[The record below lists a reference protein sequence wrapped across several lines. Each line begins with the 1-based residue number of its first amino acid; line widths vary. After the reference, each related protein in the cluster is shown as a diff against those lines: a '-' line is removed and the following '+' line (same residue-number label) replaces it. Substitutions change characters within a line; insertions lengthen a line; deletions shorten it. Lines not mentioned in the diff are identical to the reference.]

1 MKEKLLFLYYKFSLY
16 SKISYYRFLKSLNI
30 HNTQDTVKTIIKN
43 KVSVS
48 RYGDGEFAV
57 MAGGF
62 NGFQKTDLKLAARL
76 KEVIL
81 NPIEHHITC
90 IPYSYKSVKDV
101 KESSKFF
108 IYSFLLSFKDSAI
121 LSFIRKDFTYYDT
134 NFTRFYMS
142 KVDHSN
148 LDEYIP
154 LLKGIWDKK
163 DLLIVEGRYSRLGVN
178 NDLFDNATSIQ
189 RILCPEKNAFD
200 KYETILAETK
210 QNAEGKLVLI
220 ALGMTA
226 TVLAYDLAKVGVQ
239 AIDIGHVDVE
249 YMWYKMKATQKC
261 PIPGRYVN
269 EAGGYQEELDESL
282 LAEYKQQ
289 IIKEIQ

>member
-1 MKEKLLFLYYKFSLY
+1 MFNLLFYYKIKMILSDMYFKFRKL
-16 SKISYYRFLKSLNI
+16 KIHSSE
-30 HNTQDTVKTIIKN
+30 DTIRYIIRN

-48 RYGDGEFAV
+48 RFGDGEFDV
-57 MAGGF
+57 MAGGY
-62 NGFQKTDLKLAARL
+62 NGFQNVDSKLAKRL
-76 KEVIL
+76 QEVIL
-81 NPIEHHITC
+81 NPIDEHICCVPICFANRRGYTT
-90 IPYSYKSVKDV
+90 
-101 KESSKFF
+101 ESRIF
-108 IYSFLLSFKDSAI
+108 ILGFLASSGKKAVLP
-121 LSFIRKDFTYYDT
+121 FIRYDYEYYDT

-200 KYETILAETK
+200 QYETILAETK
-210 QNAEGKLVLI
+210 QKAEGKLVLI

>member
-1 MKEKLLFLYYKFSLY
+1 MQIIYNFYYKLLLVLQLRFF
-16 SKISYYRFLKSLNI
+16 IFLKSLKI
-30 HNTQDTVKTIIKN
+30 KTSRETVRHIITN
-43 KVSVS
+43 RVSVS
-48 RYGDGEFAV
+48 RYGDGEFSV
-57 MAGGF
+57 MAGGC
-62 NGFQKTDLKLAARL
+62 NGFQKDNPKLASKL
-76 KEVIL
+76 KEVISI
-81 NPIEHHITC
+81 PIDNHIVC
-90 IPYSYKSVKDV
+90 IP
-101 KESSKFF
+101 
-108 IYSFLLSFKDSAI
+108 SFLKSQKGLKKDSKYFI
-121 LSFIRKDFTYYDT
+121 LGLLASSGTKLVEPFISKHRLYYDSY
-134 NFTRFYMS
+134 FTRFYMPYAYHE
-142 KVDHSN
+142 D
-148 LDEYIP
+148 LDSFLE
-154 LLKGIWDKK
+154 LLKQIWDKK

-249 YMWYKMKATQKC
+249 YMWYKIKATQKC